1 MKGQHMAYSVRSHS
15 AMPYSVLS
23 YSDNPKGFF
32 VAPFGKLSVV
42 EHQDRPG
49 SVRVSGQDC
58 QAATMEVMQ

>member
-1 MKGQHMAYSVRSHS
+1 MKGQHMAYRMLSYSSV
-15 AMPYSVLS
+15 PYSVLS
-23 YSDNPKGFF
+23 YSDNPKGLF

-58 QAATMEVMQ
+58 QAATMEVTQ